1 MTSSDLTTEPNA
13 ALRVSDSAQLA
24 TRMPTHPTERAE
36 AFVQAGVWST
46 ETTVQQF
53 WHTVERWPDRQAVW
67 GQDLQLTYRELD
79 DISDRVA
86 AGLNRAGLAPQDRV
100 LIQVGNSTE
109 AVVGWYALLKA
120 GAVPVATLAAHRAH
134 EIATIGTMVGARGHL
149 VDATV
154 ANAFL
159 LGFAIEQAAE
169 SATMQMLWRV
179 GETPP
184 GAGAAVGSEIPR
196 LLEIGAD
203 IDQREARE
211 TVRAI
216 QQGLSADG
224 VAVFQLSGGTTGTP
238 KVIPRL
244 HAEYFNNAVFNS
256 HVLERDERSRIA
268 HALPVIHNAGMVH
281 AVFGAHAVGGC
292 AVVVPFSPGDIA
304 LPVLIEAGVNDMMI
318 AGPMLSWLAHGRW
331 DDFAAQLEVMTYAG
345 AKCPEHVFDR
355 VTAQGVWVGQIWGMA
370 EGPFT
375 TTPRS
380 APLEARKNSV
390 GQPLNPLDDYRLRDL
405 AGSGQ
410 VPVGEVGLLTYRGP
424 CTLAGYFDADEHNAR
439 AFDPEGYLDTGD
451 LAKVTLY
458 DGLAYLSIEGRVKD
472 VISRGGEKISVEEVE
487 KLLLRHPSICEVAV
501 VAMPDELMGDRACA
515 FVALHAGAPPLVLAD
530 LQAHFEGIGVAKFK
544 WPERL
549 ELIEAL
555 PRTNTLKIDRV
566 RLRREI
572 SGVVEREHGN
582 HS

>member
-1 MTSSDLTTEPNA
+1 MTPSDLTSEPHA
-13 ALRVSDSAQLA
+13 GISSSGSAQLA
-24 TRMPTHPTERAE
+24 TRMPPHPTERAK
-36 AFVQAGVWST
+36 AFAQAGVWST
-46 ETTVQQF
+46 ETTIQQF
-53 WHTVERWPDRQAVW
+53 WHTVEQWPDREAVW
-67 GQDLQLTYRELD
+67 GPDLQITYRELD
-79 DISDRVA
+79 NISDRIA
-86 AGLNRAGLAPQDRV
+86 AGLNRDGLTPQDRV
-100 LIQVGNSTE
+100 LIQVGNSAE
-109 AVVGWYALLKA
+109 AVVAWYALLKA

-134 EIATIGTMVGARGHL
+134 EIATIGAMVGARGHL

-154 ANAFL
+154 ANGFL
-159 LGFAIEQAAE
+159 LGFATEQAAE
-169 SATMQMLWRV
+169 SATMELFWRV
-179 GETPP
+179 GEIPSDAET
-184 GAGAAVGSEIPR
+184 AAGSEIPR
-196 LLEIGAD
+196 LLDIGAD

-211 TVRAI
+211 SVRAI
-216 QQGLSADG
+216 QQNLSADS

-256 HVLERDERSRIA
+256 QALERDEHSRIA
-268 HALPVIHNAGMVH
+268 HAMPFIHNAGMVH

-292 AVVVPFSPGDIA
+292 AVVVPFSPGETA
-304 LPVLIEAGVNDMMI
+304 LPQLIEAGVNDMMI
-318 AGPMLSWLAHGRW
+318 AGPMLSWLAHDRW
-331 DDFAAQLEVMTYAG
+331 DDFAAQLEVMIYSG

-380 APLEARKNSV
+380 SPLDARKNSV

-424 CTLAGYFDADEHNAR
+424 CTLAGYFDADEHNAK
-439 AFDPEGYLDTGD
+439 AFDSEGYLDTGD
-451 LAKVTLY
+451 LAKVTVY
-458 DGLAYLSIEGRVKD
+458 DGLPYLSIEGREKD

-487 KLLLRHPSICEVAV
+487 KLLLRHPSISEVAV

-515 FVALHAGAPPLVLAD
+515 FVAQHAGAAPLVLAD
-530 LQAHFEGIGVAKFK
+530 LQVHFEGLGVAKFK

-555 PRTNTLKIDRV
+555 PRTNTLKVDRV
-566 RLRREI
+566 QLRRDI
-572 SGVVEREHGN
+572 SDIVEGEQVN